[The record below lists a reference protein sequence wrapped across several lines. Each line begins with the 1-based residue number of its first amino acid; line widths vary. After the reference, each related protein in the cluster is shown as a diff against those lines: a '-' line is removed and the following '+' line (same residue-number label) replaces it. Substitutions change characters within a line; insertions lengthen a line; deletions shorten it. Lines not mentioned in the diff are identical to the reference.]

1 MTARPFVLDPLFQS
15 TKAVPGVGPRMTKLL
30 EKVAG
35 PCVSDLFW
43 HLPVS
48 VIDRRYAPD
57 LRHAEMDKVATV
69 KVRVEAHFP
78 PKRDGLPYKVK
89 CTDGHGWL
97 DLMFFNAKGD
107 YLEVQLPV
115 GETRIVSGRLEFY
128 NGYLQMPHPD
138 YIVTE
143 EQRGQIPAIEPV
155 YPLTAGLTQKVSLKI
170 MRAALGRIPVL
181 DEWLDP
187 AHQQREQWPRW
198 HEAIQQAHNP
208 QDEADLSPKHPA
220 RMRLAY
226 DELLANQLTMALTR
240 QNHKRQTGR
249 AMAGDE
255 ELFQKALAALSFELT
270 GSQRTAVEEIR
281 ADMREGMRM
290 HRLLQGD
297 VGSGKTAVAFLAM
310 VHAAG
315 SGCQSVIMAPTEIL
329 ARQHE
334 KNIQRFAEKCGL
346 RTVTLTGRDK
356 GKIRK
361 EILEHIADGSANI
374 VIGTHALFQEDVIF
388 KDLALAVI
396 DEQHRFG
403 VHQRLLLSEKGATA
417 DVLVMTATPIPR
429 TLTLTVYGD
438 MDVSRLTEKPAGRQP
453 IDTRLV
459 SDERM
464 GEVVEALQRK
474 IEAKDRIYWV
484 CPLVEE
490 SEKLD
495 LAAAE
500 ERFLHLQQRYG
511 QRVGLLH
518 GRMKPADKDR
528 VMESFAKGE
537 LDILVST
544 TVIEVGVDVPEAT
557 VMVIE
562 HAERF
567 GLSQLHQLRGRIGRG
582 SGKSTCILL
591 WNPKVGEIAKKRL
604 ATIRDSEDGFFI
616 SEQDLKLRG
625 AGEVLGTRQSGL
637 PEFRLA
643 HPEFHSDLIATA
655 YDDARLILDRDPGLL
670 NPRGIALRTL
680 LYLFE
685 RDTAIKYLK
694 MG

>member
-1 MTARPFVLDPLFQS
+1 LTARPFVLDPLFQS

-35 PCVSDLFW
+35 PMISDLFW
-43 HLPVS
+43 HLPS
-48 VIDRRYAPD
+48 GVIDRRYSPKLREAQPD
-57 LRHAEMDKVATV
+57 KIATLT
-69 KVRVEAHFP
+69 VRIEGHFP
-78 PKRDGLPYKVK
+78 PKRPGLPYKVK
-89 CTDGHGWL
+89 CTDGMGWI
-97 DLMFFNAKGD
+97 DLTFFNVKGD

-115 GETRIVSGRLEFY
+115 GETRIVSGKLESY

-138 YIVTE
+138 YIVIE
-143 EQRGQIPAIEPV
+143 AQKDQIPAIEPV

-170 MRAALGRIPVL
+170 MRAALQRIPVL

-187 AHQQREQWPRW
+187 AHQQREKWPRW
-198 HEAIQQAHNP
+198 HEALQQAHNP
-208 QDEADLSPKHPA
+208 ESEADLSPEHPA
-220 RMRLAY
+220 RQRLAY

-240 QNHKRQTGR
+240 QNHKKQMGR
-249 AMAGDE
+249 ALAGDE
-255 ELFQKALAALSFELT
+255 ALFQKALDTLPFQLT
-270 GSQRTAVEEIR
+270 NSQKTAIEEIR
-281 ADMREGMRM
+281 TDLRGDARM

-297 VGSGKTAVAFLAM
+297 VGSGKTAVAFMAM
-310 VHAAG
+310 VHAIG
-315 SGCQSVIMAPTEIL
+315 SGCQAVIMAPTEIL

-334 KNIQRFAEKCGL
+334 KNVRAFAEKCGL
-346 RTVTLTGRDK
+346 NVITLTGRDK
-356 GKIRK
+356 GKTRK
-361 EILEHIADGSANI
+361 EILEQIANGKANI
-374 VIGTHALFQEDVIF
+374 VIGTHALFQEDVVF
-388 KDLALAVI
+388 HDLALVII

-403 VHQRLLLSEKGATA
+403 VHQRLLLSEKGNTA
-417 DVLVMTATPIPR
+417 DVLIMTATPIPR

-459 SDERM
+459 SDERLQ
-464 GEVVEALQRK
+464 EVADALQRK
-474 IEAKDRIYWV
+474 IEAGDRIYWV

-500 ERFLHLQQRYG
+500 ERFAHLQQHYK
-511 QRVGLLH
+511 RVGLLH
-518 GRMKPADKDR
+518 GRMKPAEKDK
-528 VMESFAKGE
+528 VMEAFSKGE

-562 HAERF
+562 HSERF

-591 WNPKVGEIAKKRL
+591 YNAKVGEIAKKRL

-625 AGEVLGTRQSGL
+625 SGELLGTRQSGL
-637 PEFRLA
+637 PEFRLVS
-643 HPEFHSDLIATA
+643 PEFHSDLIPTA
-655 YDDARLILDRDPGLL
+655 FDDARLILDRDPGLL
-670 NPRGIALRTL
+670 GPRGLALRTL

-685 RDTAIKYLK
+685 RDTAIKYLRT
-694 MG
+694 G

>member
-43 HLPVS
+43 HLPVG
-48 VIDRRYAPD
+48 VIDRRYAPN
-57 LRHAEMDKVATV
+57 LRAAQADKVATV
-69 KVRVEAHFP
+69 TVRVEAHFP

-89 CTDGHGWL
+89 CTDGSGWL

-170 MRAALGRIPVL
+170 MRAALSRIPVL

-187 AHQQREQWPRW
+187 AHQQREHWPRW

-240 QNHKRQTGR
+240 QNHKRQKGR
-249 AMAGDE
+249 ALAGDDA
-255 ELFQKALAALSFELT
+255 LFQKALAALSFELT
-270 GSQRTAVEEIR
+270 GSQKTAVEEIR
-281 ADMREGMRM
+281 ADMRQGMRM

-310 VHAAG
+310 AHAAG

-334 KNIQRFAEKCGL
+334 KNIRGFAEKCGL
-346 RTVTLTGRDK
+346 RVVTLTGRDK

-361 EILEHIADGSANI
+361 EILEQIADGSAHI

-459 SDERM
+459 TDERIS
-464 GEVVEALQRK
+464 EVVEALQRK
-474 IEAKDRIYWV
+474 IEQKDRIYWV

-518 GRMKPADKDR
+518 GRMKPAEKDK
-528 VMESFAKGE
+528 VMEAFAHGE

-582 SGKSTCILL
+582 SGKSICILL

-670 NPRGIALRTL
+670 SPRGIALRTL

-685 RDTAIKYLK
+685 RDTAIKYLRS
-694 MG
+694 G

>member
-1 MTARPFVLDPLFQS
+1 MSARPFVLDPLFQS

-35 PCVSDLFW
+35 PRVSDLFW
-43 HLPVS
+43 HLPGGV
-48 VIDRRYAPD
+48 VDRRYAPS
-57 LRHAEMDKVATV
+57 LRDAQPGRIATV
-69 KVRVEAHFP
+69 AVRVEAHFP
-78 PKRDGLPYKVK
+78 PKREGLPYKIK
-89 CTDGHGWL
+89 CTDGSGWL
-97 DLMFFNAKGD
+97 DLTFFHAKGD

-115 GETRIVSGRLEFY
+115 GETRVVSGSLEFY

-138 YIVTE
+138 YIVME
-143 EQRGQIPAIEPV
+143 EQRDQIPAIEPV

-170 MRAALGRIPVL
+170 MRAALTRIPVL

-187 AHQQREQWPRW
+187 AYQQREQWLRW
-198 HEAIQQAHNP
+198 HEALQEAHNP
-208 QDEADLSPKHPA
+208 KDEADLLPQHPS
-220 RMRLAY
+220 RRRLAY
-226 DELLANQLTMALTR
+226 DELLANQLTMALMR
-240 QNHKRQTGR
+240 QNYKKQKGR
-249 AMAGDE
+249 ALAGDE
-255 ELFQKALAALSFELT
+255 SLHQKALATFSFELT
-270 GSQRTAVEEIR
+270 NSQKQAIGEV
-281 ADMREGMRM
+281 REDLRQGLRM

-310 VHAAG
+310 IHAAG

-334 KNIQRFAEKCGL
+334 KNLAPLAEKCGI
-346 RTVTLTGRDK
+346 RTITFTGRDK
-356 GKIRK
+356 GKARA
-361 EILEHIADGSANI
+361 EILSRIAGGEAQI
-374 VIGTHALFQEDVIF
+374 IIGTHALFQESVEF
-388 KDLALAVI
+388 HDLALVVI

-403 VHQRLLLSEKGATA
+403 VHQRMQLSEKGAAA
-417 DVLVMTATPIPR
+417 DILVMTATPIPR

-459 SDERM
+459 SDERLD
-464 GEVVEALQRK
+464 EVVDALQRK
-474 IEAKDRIYWV
+474 IDAKDRIYWV

-490 SEKLD
+490 SEKVD

-518 GRMKPADKDR
+518 GRMKAVDKDR
-528 VMESFAKGE
+528 IMESFARGE

-567 GLSQLHQLRGRIGRG
+567 GLAQLHQLRGRIGRG
-582 SGKSTCILL
+582 TGKSTCILL
-591 WNPKVGEIAKKRL
+591 YNAKVGDVGKKRL

-616 SEQDLKLRG
+616 SEQDLRLRG
-625 AGEVLGTRQSGL
+625 AGEMLGTKQSGF

-655 YDDARLILDRDPGLL
+655 HDDARLILDRDPALL
-670 NPRGIALRTL
+670 SPRGLALRTL

-685 RDTAIKYLK
+685 RDTAIKYLRS
-694 MG
+694 G